1 MLYLRNDFEQAWKGK
16 DPFEEVE
23 KLQGEVY
30 RELDGRRTL
39 RFEFNG
45 KTFFAKIHRGIG
57 WGEIVKNFLQFK
69 KPIYGAENEWLALAK
84 LKTMGVDTMTP
95 VAYGEKGNN
104 PAAKHSFVITEDLTP
119 SISLE
124 DYCSDWASKKPS
136 WVLKVALIKKLANI
150 TRLLTEH
157 GVTHRDYYIC
167 HFLLDLANGQDN
179 IDPNNLT
186 TWLIDL
192 HRAVI
197 KTKKT
202 WRWQVKDVGS
212 LYFSAMDIGLT
223 RNDLFRFMRIY
234 SDAPLREVLSSDV
247 RFWRAVTKRAVS
259 LYQKDNAGKM
269 PVLAIER

>member
-1 MLYLRNDFEQAWKGK
+1 MLYLRDDFQQVWKGK

-39 RFEFNG
+39 RFEFND
-45 KTFFAKIHRGIG
+45 KTYFAKIHRGIG
-57 WGEIVKNFLQFK
+57 WGEIAKNFLQLK

-84 LKTMGVDTMTP
+84 LNAIGVETMTP
-95 VAYGEKGNN
+95 VAFGEKGGN
-104 PAAKHSFVITEDLTP
+104 PAAQHSFIITEDLTP

-124 DYCSDWASKKPS
+124 DFCADWVSNKPN
-136 WVLKVALIKKLANI
+136 WVLKNALVNKLANI

-167 HFLLDLANGQDN
+167 HFLLDLSKGRDGLAPD
-179 IDPNNLT
+179 DLT

-197 KTKKT
+197 KAEKN

-223 RNDLFRFMRIY
+223 RNDLFRFMKIY
-234 SDAPLREVLSSDV
+234 SKASLRDALKKDE

-269 PVLAIER
+269 PVLMIGR